1 VAKKSTIGKNT
12 RIHVISRKGGWAVKK
27 EGSSRATKIYSTK
40 DAAVKGARK
49 SSKGHDVVVHKK
61 DGSIEK
67 WYRAETDELHATS
80 FLNTARKLDLEG
92 PVDWSAR
99 LEEYLYDHPSA
110 RGG

>member
-1 VAKKSTIGKNT
+1 MAKKATNCNK
-12 RIHVISRKGGWAVKK
+12 RIHVISRNDGWAVKK
-27 EGSSRATKIYSTK
+27 EGSSRASKIYSTK
-40 DAAVKGARK
+40 NAAVKGARK
-49 SSKGHDVVVHKK
+49 TSKGHDVVVHKK

-80 FLNTARKLDLEG
+80 FLKTARKLDLKG

-99 LEEYLYDHPSA
+99 LEEYLYYDPSA

>member
-1 VAKKSTIGKNT
+1 MAKKSPNSNK
-12 RIHVISRKGGWAVKK
+12 RIHVISRNGGWAVKK
-27 EGSSRATKIYSTK
+27 EGNAKASKIYSTK

-49 SSKGHDVVVHKK
+49 TSKGHDVVVHKK

-80 FLNTARKLDLEG
+80 FLKTARKLDLEG

-99 LEEYLYDHPSA
+99 LEEYLYDDPSA

>member
-1 VAKKSTIGKNT
+1 MAKKSTTSKIT

-27 EGSSRATKIYSTK
+27 EGSSRASKIYTTK
-40 DAAVKGARK
+40 NAAVKGARK
-49 SSKGHDVVVHKK
+49 TSKGHDVVVHKK

-67 WYRAETDELHATS
+67 WYRAETDELHATF
-80 FLNTARKLDLEG
+80 FLNTAQKLDLEG

-99 LEEYLYDHPSA
+99 LEEYLYDYPSA